1 MRKIWTILS
10 KFFGFADDG
19 ADVISA
25 PTIRECNKKIKLL
38 LSERS
43 KWFGLA
49 GMTLNAAKTQIVGF
63 GFKPDVHTL
72 HDIEVQ
78 PSSSFKFLGMTIE
91 GNLSIDTHVA
101 NVCSKIRAAAARIRM
116 EGSFLTMCDRRSL
129 YQAWVNGVLCS
140 NGGAYLPLLNT
151 TQTHNIQLA
160 CNQAIRA
167 VAKLP
172 RKSHDISITEI
183 RNKLN
188 LPSVEQMV
196 ERKSLQLA
204 WRARSSLR
212 SLHEQ
217 SEQTGPKTRARSN
230 GNLPAPDQKGHRGKM
245 ISTSTRLAWN
255 RLPLKIKEE
264 EKFVK
269 AKQLIKCY
277 TS

>member
-1 MRKIWTILS
+1 
-10 KFFGFADDG
+10 
-19 ADVISA
+19 
-25 PTIRECNKKIKLL
+25 
-38 LSERS
+38 
-43 KWFGLA
+43 
-49 GMTLNAAKTQIVGF
+49 
-63 GFKPDVHTL
+63 
-72 HDIEVQ
+72 
-78 PSSSFKFLGMTIE
+78 
-91 GNLSIDTHVA
+91 
-101 NVCSKIRAAAARIRM
+101 
-116 EGSFLTMCDRRSL
+116 MCDRRSL

-140 NGGAYLPLLNT
+140 NGGAYLPLLNM

-217 SEQTGPKTRARSN
+217 SEQTGPKNAR
-230 GNLPAPDQKGHRGKM
+230 K
-245 ISTSTRLAWN
+245 
-255 RLPLKIKEE
+255 
-264 EKFVK
+264 
-269 AKQLIKCY
+269 KQR
-277 TS
+277 